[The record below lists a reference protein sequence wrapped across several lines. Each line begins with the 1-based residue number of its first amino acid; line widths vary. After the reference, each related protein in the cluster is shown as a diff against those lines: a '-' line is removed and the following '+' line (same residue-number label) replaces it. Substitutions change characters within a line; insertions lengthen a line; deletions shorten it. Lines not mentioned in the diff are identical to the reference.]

1 MGLFSQE
8 ANHLPFS
15 LIGAGG
21 PYALVASDAVV
32 IGWVK
37 EEVITMVE
45 GVSLYI
51 FCIYKLSFTLFK
63 ITGVI

>member
-45 GVSLYI
+45 GGLSLH
-51 FCIYKLSFTLFK
+51 FLLL
-63 ITGVI
+63 